1 MSTGFL
7 IARLVLGLG
16 LAAHGAQKL
25 FGWFG
30 GYGLTGTGGYFAG
43 IGFRPGMVFAL
54 AAGLGELGGGLLMA
68 AGLFGPLGPALIT
81 VVMLVAILAVHRPNG
96 FFASS
101 NGIELPLV
109 YLMGAL
115 LLAVAGPGRY
125 SLDGLLGLP
134 IHYAPTVPWAVI
146 AVAVLLALLNVALR
160 RPGPA
165 PAPSHS

>member
-30 GYGLTGTGGYFAG
+30 GYGLTGTGGFLAG
-43 IGFRPGMVFAL
+43 LGFRPGVLFAL
-54 AAGLGELGGGLLMA
+54 MAGLGEVAGGLLTA
-68 AGLFGPLGPALIT
+68 AGLFGPVGPALVM

-101 NGIELPLV
+101 NGVELPLL
-109 YLMGAL
+109 YIMGVL
-115 LLAVAGPGRY
+115 PIAVAGPGRY

-134 IHYAPTVPWAVI
+134 IHYAPTVSWAAI
-146 AVAVLLALLNVALR
+146 AVAVLLALLNVAAR